1 MRIFKSSKEE
11 NQWMSISDLMS
22 VLMMIFLFISIV
34 YMRSVN
40 LENNKITSIAQTYET
55 IQVEIT
61 NDLKKEFTKN
71 LQIWNAVLDSLTL
84 SIRFENPEILFKVG
98 SAELNDHFKSIL
110 DSFFPDSYRF

>member
-40 LENNKITSIAQTYET
+40 LENNKITSIAQT
-55 IQVEIT
+55 
-61 NDLKKEFTKN
+61 
-71 LQIWNAVLDSLTL
+71 
-84 SIRFENPEILFKVG
+84 
-98 SAELNDHFKSIL
+98 
-110 DSFFPDSYRF
+110 